1 MDPSRRRFLIRTLFG
16 AGLLGLRSLATGIP
30 LSILADPRRAL
41 AAGSTPA
48 CPSNPAA
55 QYILFSSSA
64 SGDPVNANVPGTY
77 EILDISHPPDPAM
90 APTLLTLA
98 GKQYTA
104 ATPWARLPQAMLD
117 RTCFFH
123 HGTYTVVHP
132 DLGDVM
138 TLQGVVAHRD
148 MLVSLIAAQL
158 ACALGTVQ
166 SEPLALG
173 PRDASEA
180 LTAQGRPQPILS
192 PAALTSLLSSPAG
205 PLGLIQKIRDADLDR
220 LNAWYR
226 QNGNSAQ
233 RAFLDRYAISQ
244 QQARGISESLL
255 GTLAGIKDNSPDS
268 QVAAAVVLF
277 RMNVSPVISIHI
289 PFGGDNHTDP
299 LLANETKQ
307 TVAGAA
313 TIGNLWTQLNAA
325 SLQDRVTFA
334 MMNVF
339 GRTLSVK
346 AGYTNGR
353 DHHGDHHVAVLIG
366 KPFQGG
372 VVGGLEPARADYR
385 AMSLDSRTG
394 AGVAGGAGDIPF
406 SETLSAMGKTL
417 GAACG
422 VDRAFLDQNIRKGK
436 LVAGAL
442 TTA

>member
-1 MDPSRRRFLIRTLFG
+1 MDASRRRFLTRTLFG

-30 LSILADPRRAL
+30 LSILANPRRAL
-41 AAGSTPA
+41 AAGS
-48 CPSNPAA
+48 CPSSSAA

-77 EILDISHPPDPAM
+77 LIPDISHPPDPAM
-90 APTLLTLA
+90 APTQLMLA
-98 GKQYTA
+98 GKQHTA
-104 ATPWARLPQAMLD
+104 AAPWARLPQAMLD

-138 TLQGVVAHRD
+138 TLQGLVFQRD

-158 ACALGTVQ
+158 AGCLGTVQ

-192 PAALTSLLSSPAG
+192 PTALAGMLASPAG
-205 PLGLIQKIRDADLDR
+205 PLGQIQKIRDADLDR
-220 LNAWYR
+220 LNAWYK

-244 QQARGISESLL
+244 QQARNISASLL
-255 GTLAGIKDNSPDS
+255 GTLAAIKDNSPDS

-277 RMNVSPVISIHI
+277 RMNVSPVVSIHI
-289 PFGGDNHTDP
+289 PFGGDNHSDT

-307 TVAGAA
+307 TVAGVA
-313 TIGNLWTQLNAA
+313 TLGNLWTQLNSAG
-325 SLQDRVTFA
+325 LQDKVTFA

-339 GRTLSVK
+339 GRTLSTK

-353 DHHGDHHVAVLIG
+353 DHHGNHHVTVLIG
-366 KPFQGG
+366 KPFLGG
-372 VVGGLEPARADYR
+372 VVGGLEAYKTDYR
-385 AMSLDSRTG
+385 AMSLDSRSG
-394 AGVAGGAGDIPF
+394 AGVPAGGGDIPF
-406 SETLSAMGKTL
+406 SETLAAVGKTL
-417 GAACG
+417 GAASG
-422 VDRAFLDQNIRKGK
+422 VDRTFLDQNIRTGK
-436 LVAGAL
+436 LVTGAL
-442 TTA
+442 A

>member
-1 MDPSRRRFLIRTLFG
+1 MTMDPSRRRFLIRTLFG

-30 LSILADPRRAL
+30 LSVLANPRRAL
-41 AAGSTPA
+41 AAGPA
-48 CPSNPAA
+48 ACASNPAA

-77 EILDISHPPDPAM
+77 EIADISHPPDPAM
-90 APTLLTLA
+90 APTQLTLA
-98 GKQYTA
+98 GKLYTA
-104 ATPWARLPQAMLD
+104 AAPWAGLPQAMLD

-138 TLQGVVAHRD
+138 TLQGVVSHRD
-148 MLVSLIAAQL
+148 MLVSLISAQL
-158 ACALGTVQ
+158 AGCLGTVQ

-192 PAALTSLLSSPAG
+192 PAALTSLLSSPTG
-205 PLGLIQKIRDADLDR
+205 PLGLIQKMRDADLDR
-220 LNAWYR
+220 LNAWYKL
-226 QNGNSAQ
+226 NGNAAQ
-233 RAFLDRYAISQ
+233 RAFIDRYALSQ
-244 QQARGISESLL
+244 QQARGISDTLL
-255 GTLAGIKDNSPDS
+255 STLASIKDNGPDS
-268 QVAAAVVLF
+268 QVAAAMVLF

-299 LLANETKQ
+299 SLANETKQ
-307 TVAGAA
+307 TVAGVA
-313 TIGNLWTQLNAA
+313 TIGNLWTQLTTAG
-325 SLQDRVTFA
+325 LQDRVTFA

-339 GRTLSVK
+339 GRTLSAK

-353 DHHGDHHVAVLIG
+353 DHHGDHHVTVMIG
-366 KPFQGG
+366 KPFKGS
-372 VVGGLEPARADYR
+372 VVGGLEPFRSDYR
-385 AMSLDSRTG
+385 AMSLDSVSGSGVASG
-394 AGVAGGAGDIPF
+394 AGGIPF
-406 SETLSAMGKTL
+406 SETLSAAGKTL

-436 LVAGAL
+436 LVVGAL
-442 TTA
+442 A

>member
-1 MDPSRRRFLIRTLFG
+1 MTMDASRRRFLARTLFG

-30 LSILADPRRAL
+30 LSILANPRRAL
-41 AAGSTPA
+41 AAGTT

-55 QYILFSSSA
+55 QYILFSSSS

-77 EILDISHPPDPAM
+77 EIPDISHPPDPAM
-90 APTLLTLA
+90 APTQLMLA
-98 GKQYTA
+98 GKQHTA
-104 ATPWARLPQAMLD
+104 AAPWARLPQAMLD

-132 DLGDVM
+132 DLGEVM
-138 TLQGVVAHRD
+138 TLQGLVSHRD
-148 MLVSLIAAQL
+148 MLVSLIASQL
-158 ACALGTVQ
+158 AGCLGTVQ
-166 SEPLALG
+166 REPLALG

-180 LTAQGRPQPILS
+180 LTAQGRPQPVLS
-192 PAALTSLLSSPAG
+192 PVALAGLLSPPAG
-205 PLGLIQKIRDADLDR
+205 PLGQMQKIRDADLDR

-226 QNGNSAQ
+226 QNGNSGQ

-244 QQARGISESLL
+244 QQARSISDTLL

-289 PFGGDNHTDP
+289 PFGGDNHTDT

-307 TVAGAA
+307 TVAGVA
-313 TIGNLWTQLNAA
+313 TVGNLWTQLNAA
-325 SLQDRVTFA
+325 GLQDRVTFA

-339 GRTLSVK
+339 GRTLSAK

-353 DHHGDHHVAVLIG
+353 DHHGDHHVTVLIG
-366 KPFQGG
+366 KPFQGS
-372 VVGGLEPARADYR
+372 VVGGLEPAKADYR
-385 AMSLDSRTG
+385 AMSLDSLSG
-394 AGVAGGAGDIPF
+394 AGIPGGGGDVPF
-406 SETLSAMGKTL
+406 AETLAAVGKTL
-417 GAACG
+417 AAGCG
-422 VDRAFLDQNIRKGK
+422 VDRGFLDQNIRKGK

-442 TTA
+442 ATV

>member
-1 MDPSRRRFLIRTLFG
+1 MTMDASRRRLLTRTLFG

-30 LSILADPRRAL
+30 LSILANPRRAL
-41 AAGSTPA
+41 AATA
-48 CPSNPAA
+48 CPPSATA

-64 SGDPVNANVPGTY
+64 NGDPVNANVPGTY
-77 EILDISHPPDPAM
+77 QIPDISHPTDPAM
-90 APTLLTLA
+90 APKLLTLA
-98 GKQYTA
+98 GKQQTA
-104 ATPWARLPQAMLD
+104 AAPWAGLPQAMLD

-138 TLQGVVAHRD
+138 TLQGLVLNRD
-148 MLVSLIAAQL
+148 MLVSMIAAQL
-158 ACALGTVQ
+158 AGCLGTVQ

-192 PAALTSLLSSPAG
+192 PVALAGILSSPAG
-205 PLGLIQKIRDADLDR
+205 PLGLLQKIRDADLDR

-244 QQARGISESLL
+244 QQARTISDTLL
-255 GTLAGIKDNSPDS
+255 GTLASIKDNSPDS
-268 QVAAAVVLF
+268 QVAAAIVLF

-289 PFGGDNHTDP
+289 PFGGDNHTDT
-299 LLANETKQ
+299 LLANEAKQ
-307 TVAGAA
+307 TVAGVA
-313 TIGNLWTQLNAA
+313 TIGNMWTQLNAA
-325 SLQDRVTFA
+325 GLQDRVTFA

-339 GRTLSVK
+339 GRTLSAS
-346 AGYTNGR
+346 AGYNNGR
-353 DHHGDHHVAVLIG
+353 DHHGDHHVTVLIG

-372 VVGGLEPARADYR
+372 VVGGLESFRSDYR
-385 AMSLDSRTG
+385 AMSLDSVSG
-394 AGVAGGAGDIPF
+394 AGVPGGSGDIPF
-406 SETLSAMGKTL
+406 SETLASVGKTL

-422 VDRAFLDQNIRKGK
+422 VDRVFLDQNIRKGK

-442 TTA
+442 ATA